1 MLGQR
6 VDKVDT
12 EHQAVMLESGESVN
26 YDKLLFCT
34 GGSPRQL
41 NVPGNDLTGI
51 FTLRTPEDANTIAEN
66 VDGKNIVIIGGSFI
80 GMEVAAATVKAAKK
94 VTVIDRNSVSFET
107 TLGDEVGNI
116 LQDMHKSN
124 GVQFEMN
131 AEIESILGD
140 DGKVTGVKLKNGTEL
155 KADIVVAGIGVL
167 PSTKPFEHITD
178 FLTNKG
184 LIPVDEF
191 MKTKDPA
198 IFAAGDIVQFPL
210 VTYDNEL
217 VNIGH
222 WGLAMFMGKIAALS
236 IMGKAVPARTVPF
249 FWSVQFG
256 KSIRYAGMCQDCDRT
271 LLESDETGFLLV
283 YSKDGL
289 VKGVCTLGRDPI
301 ASHFRNQM
309 LEGHTIKIEDAANSF
324 KSVLAKL

>member
-1 MLGQR
+1 MLGKR

-94 VTVIDRNSVSFET
+94 VTVIDRNSVSFQT

-131 AEIESILGD
+131 AEIKSILGY

-155 KADIVVAGIGVL
+155 EADIVVAGIGVL
-167 PSTKPFEHITD
+167 PSTKPLEHITD

-256 KSIRYAGMCQDCDRT
+256 KSIRYAGLCQDCDRT

-309 LEGHTIKIEDAANSF
+309 LEGHTIKIGDAANSF